1 MNLRALMDRLKAAV
15 ESDPILQ
22 AAIGTRIVYGIPTA
36 HPAVYVD
43 GIYASNDKQNRYNFN
58 INLTYEK
65 VTGSIADAA
74 TFFDLAERL
83 KVALNASSTIVGG
96 SWLDRSEQ
104 TIHRALFDCHT
115 WL

>member
-1 MNLRALMDRLKAAV
+1 MDRLKAAID
-15 ESDPILQ
+15 SDPVLQ
-22 AAIGTRIVYGIPTA
+22 EAIDTRIVFGIPKV

-43 GIYASNDKQNRYNFN
+43 GVYASNDKQNRYNFN
-58 INLTYEK
+58 INLTYAK
-65 VTGSIADAA
+65 VTGSIEDAV

-83 KVALNASSTIVGG
+83 KVALTASRSIVGG
-96 SWLDRSEQ
+96 SWVDRSGE